1 MSRIRSALVGIVAA
15 GLLLMSVGVAHA
27 DNLQQTDLV
36 ATPATHTV
44 EVGQLDAT
52 RYQLTANNG
61 DGQDGCNASDGSPAN
76 VSINVPDHVT
86 ASPSSLTL
94 TACGQANGKTVNFSA
109 DEPGDYL
116 ITASVSDSGGQG
128 TYNTNPA
135 TFTLHVTA
143 PVVDPE
149 PVDHTPPV
157 ITAPADMT
165 VEATGPSGAV
175 VPYSAS
181 ATDDVDGPVNLTS
194 VPASGSTFPL
204 GTTTVNLSATDAAG
218 NSASGSFKVTVVD
231 TTPPALAQLPAII
244 LDATSAFG
252 AVAHYGPATASD
264 LVDGDVP
271 VDFSIP
277 SGSTFPLGQT
287 TVTYSATY
295 SHGNEAEKSFVMNVT
310 VPWNG
315 LNQPINRDGS
325 SSFKLG
331 STVPVKFNSFV
342 GLNARLSVAK
352 GDNSP
357 DGTDLEAINSNPA
370 DTGTLFRYDAV
381 AGQYI
386 FNLGTK
392 NLTAGDWYLHVFLGD
407 GVDHVTKISLRK

>member
-1 MSRIRSALVGIVAA
+1 MSRIRSALVGVVAA
-15 GLLLMSVGVAHA
+15 GLLLMSAGVAHA

-109 DEPGDYL
+109 DEPGNYL
-116 ITASVSDSGGQG
+116 ITASVSDSGGHG

-149 PVDHTPPV
+149 PVDHTAPV

-175 VPYSAS
+175 VSYSAS
-181 ATDDVDGPVNLTS
+181 ATDDVDGPVNVTS
-194 VPASGSTFPL
+194 VPASGSTL
-204 GTTTVNLSATDAAG
+204 TVRA
-218 NSASGSFKVTVVD
+218 
-231 TTPPALAQLPAII
+231 
-244 LDATSAFG
+244 
-252 AVAHYGPATASD
+252 
-264 LVDGDVP
+264 
-271 VDFSIP
+271 
-277 SGSTFPLGQT
+277 
-287 TVTYSATY
+287 YS
-295 SHGNEAEKSFVMNVT
+295 S
-310 VPWNG
+310 
-315 LNQPINRDGS
+315 R
-325 SSFKLG
+325 
-331 STVPVKFNSFV
+331 
-342 GLNARLSVAK
+342 
-352 GDNSP
+352 
-357 DGTDLEAINSNPA
+357 
-370 DTGTLFRYDAV
+370 
-381 AGQYI
+381 
-386 FNLGTK
+386 
-392 NLTAGDWYLHVFLGD
+392 
-407 GVDHVTKISLRK
+407 